1 MADDKNDVNV
11 NSLIFNK
18 TVYKEGPKIVVI
30 GGGAGVNTV
39 LKGLKDYTSN
49 LTAIASMTNYGE
61 SQSAKDRFY
70 AIRRY
75 KKQYN

>member
-1 MADDKNDVNV
+1 MSDDKKDVNV

-30 GGGAGVNTV
+30 GGGSGLNTV
-39 LKGLKDYTSN
+39 LKGLKDYTNN

-61 SQSAKDRFY
+61 GQSEKDRFY

-75 KKQYN
+75 KEQYN